1 MSLLIPIIDT
11 TYINSYAVYV
21 RGVIK
26 VLPNQG
32 QHIVLYTGGG
42 IYSRG
47 EGYHTSPELPGRPE
61 KKNSR

>member
-32 QHIVLYTGGG
+32 QHVVLYTGGG
-42 IYSRG
+42 FTPGTEVITLPR
-47 EGYHTSPELPGRPE
+47 TSPDARE
-61 KKNSR
+61 KNSQ